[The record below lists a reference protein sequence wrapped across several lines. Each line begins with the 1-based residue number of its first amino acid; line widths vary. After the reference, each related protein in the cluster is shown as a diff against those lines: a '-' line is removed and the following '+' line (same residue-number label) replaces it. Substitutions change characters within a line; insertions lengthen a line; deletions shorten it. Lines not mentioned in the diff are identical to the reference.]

1 MCHHWK
7 QENIHVGNELAN
19 WRKFRKYQQ
28 ELQHLDRLETGLE
41 LRNMDASVI
50 NALTSLSDWQDFEAF
65 QYHNLTDATNFE
77 NHCRQKFLEITEWKT
92 STEQSSS
99 SSPPGGAFG
108 AWLYSFDRNQ
118 EAIEAANKQLK
129 WIKDQWPK
137 VVTEAFVS
145 VSMTPKLQSSLE
157 ATFEKQTLSAFSAI
171 QKLGGRPS
179 HAVSPPDESM
189 DVLHRILYWISETS
203 KYTDELLH
211 LKHFLELR
219 RGKLGEDSTMQ
230 MGEYQCPQVESVLE
244 YSAMVEEFRQLKHE
258 TALVWL
264 ERWRRVVRRYE
275 EEIEAP
281 RWHVIR
287 TETSRQNFPPKFLY
301 IYAEAPRSH
310 VRKSEQAVA
319 DAAAQ
324 LGKTRQEHAHAL
336 PEHGQ
341 SLGDEIAIACP
352 QKLYLP
358 TPCLPDSNSLQSS
371 QSSSFS
377 SSQLSMPSPSPASS
391 HSSQPPVPPQSP
403 QTSHSTPSPQSS
415 ERMCK
420 GRRLLNKGSSVDKRH
435 RRLIKI
441 RTRKEAEIKN
451 IDTEQKAL
459 PTLVSGSHNVEDDED
474 LPMET
479 APEDSS
485 LLDSIGQSCGV
496 QSEDTVMTEVEEP
509 PDPIL
514 SQLPQ
519 PSRPIPNT
527 KFKKL
532 LLPAQVPTPR
542 KTRSATKLDQ
552 ASNSRVL
559 KNTNKKPTKKA
570 KTFTEKQA
578 MTLLD
583 AASDKAST
591 SIGPPLRRSERLRE
605 KAAVS
610 AAPAVPQLI
619 AGQPAQ
625 PPQQRQP
632 RVIPNPG
639 ESFQPS
645 TQKKRKREP
654 HKVGP
659 LSQSA
664 QPKQKKCR
672 TQ

>member
-7 QENIHVGNELAN
+7 QENIYFGNELAN

-28 ELQHLDRLETGLE
+28 DLQHLDRLEIGLE
-41 LRNMDASVI
+41 LRDMSASSI

-65 QYHNLTDATNFE
+65 QYHNLTVATNFE
-77 NHCRQKFLEITEWKT
+77 DHCRQKFLEITEWKAN
-92 STEQSSS
+92 TEQSSS
-99 SSPPGGAFG
+99 SSPPHGAFG

-137 VVTEAFVS
+137 VATEASAS
-145 VSMTPKLQSSLE
+145 VSMTPKLQSSVE
-157 ATFEKQTLSAFSAI
+157 ANFEKQTLSAFSAI
-171 QKLGGRPS
+171 EKLGGRPS
-179 HAVSPPDESM
+179 HAVNPPDESM
-189 DVLHRILYWISETS
+189 DVLHRILYWSSETS

-211 LKHFLELR
+211 WKHFLEWR
-219 RGKLGEDSTMQ
+219 RGKPGEDSTLQ
-230 MGEYQCPQVESVLE
+230 MGEYQCPQLESVLE
-244 YSAMVEEFRQLKHE
+244 HSAMVEEFRKYEHE
-258 TALVWL
+258 NASIWL
-264 ERWRRVVRRYE
+264 ERWRRVVRWYE

-301 IYAEAPRSH
+301 VYAEAARSH

-319 DAAAQ
+319 DAAAR
-324 LGKTRQEHAHAL
+324 LGKSRQEHAHAL
-336 PEHGQ
+336 SEHHQ
-341 SLGDEIAIACP
+341 SLGDEIAIECP
-352 QKLYLP
+352 QKLCLP

-377 SSQLSMPSPSPASS
+377 SSQLSPPSPSPASS

-415 ERMCK
+415 KRMYK
-420 GRRLLNKGSSVDKRH
+420 GRRLLNKDSSADKRH
-435 RRLIKI
+435 RRSNKMN
-441 RTRKEAEIKN
+441 TRKEAKIKN
-451 IDTEQKAL
+451 IDTEQQAL
-459 PTLVSGSHNVEDDED
+459 SNFVFDSRNVEDDND
-474 LPMET
+474 IPMET
-479 APEDSS
+479 ALEDSS
-485 LLDSIGQSCGV
+485 SLESIEQSCGAKF
-496 QSEDTVMTEVEEP
+496 EDTVMTEVEDLP
-509 PDPIL
+509 NAIL
-514 SQLPQ
+514 SQILQ

-527 KFKKL
+527 KFKKIPV
-532 LLPAQVPTPR
+532 PAQGPTR
-542 KTRSATKLDQ
+542 RRTRYATKLDQ
-552 ASNSRVL
+552 APNSRVL
-559 KNTNKKPTKKA
+559 KNTNKKPAKKA
-570 KTFTEKQA
+570 KTFTEQQA

-625 PPQQRQP
+625 PSQQRQP
-632 RVIPNPG
+632 QVIPSPG

-659 LSQSA
+659 LSESA